1 MGKRRLAYGRLLLAT
16 KNPAT
21 KRRGLPSL
29 IRGRFPAAR
38 YGRAF
43 VAGGAYCLFQA
54 CDLQISPPNTQPL
67 IFIEDPD
74 SDALPE

>member
-1 MGKRRLAYGRLLLAT
+1 MAACCWQRKTPPRSDGVCQVSS
-16 KNPAT
+16 
-21 KRRGLPSL
+21 LPSL
-29 IRGRFPAAR
+29 IRDRLPAAR

-43 VAGGAYCLFQA
+43 VSAAAYCLFQA